1 MVNISINT
9 ASHPLGTF
17 SEQGKTKPQNFCKAS
32 ETIDKKDKVPL
43 AQPSNKHE
51 NKSILCVPKEDGK
64 TAKQPVSAINKTSY
78 SQDIQPLVHSKNE
91 PNISIKKNISS
102 IDVSTNKVAQ
112 KIELKSDTRNPIASK
127 LLATNMNTGKEPKD
141 ILPCSNKSV
150 ASKPT
155 KEQVCDQSQHDRDGE
170 HNLTTSSTEDDSK
183 IRNAQK
189 VQSTSNNVKTNSK
202 MSSTINATSDTSANS
217 SANSALGDTQAKR
230 LRTDSCSSYGSL
242 YGGTN
247 FTEHDATT
255 IAAQMEKVPSPYK
268 KIFEAKS
275 KVSLLS

>member
-9 ASHPLGTF
+9 APHHLGTF
-17 SEQGKTKPQNFCKAS
+17 PEQGKTKPQNFCKAS

-51 NKSILCVPKEDGK
+51 NKSIQAVPKQDSQM
-64 TAKQPVSAINKTSY
+64 AKQPVSAINKTLH

-91 PNISIKKNISS
+91 PNISSKKNISS

-112 KIELKSDTRNPIASK
+112 KIEVKSDTRNAIATK
-127 LLATNMNTGKEPKD
+127 PLATNINTGKESKDLPK
-141 ILPCSNKSV
+141 CSSKNVDST
-150 ASKPT
+150 SKPL
-155 KEQVCDQSQHDRDGE
+155 KEPVCDRKGE
-170 HNLTTSSTEDDSK
+170 LNLETRSTEDKAK
-183 IRNAQK
+183 IMNAQK
-189 VQSTSNNVKTNSK
+189 AQSASNNVKTNSNII
-202 MSSTINATSDTSANS
+202 STINATSDISSANS

-230 LRTDSCSSYGSL
+230 LRTDSSSSYGSL

-255 IAAQMEKVPSPYK
+255 IAAQIEKVPSPYRK
-268 KIFEAKS
+268 MFETKS
-275 KVSLLS
+275 KVSLLF